1 MNCLVTGGAGFIG
14 TNLVEEL
21 IKQDNRVRVIDNLS
35 VGDSNVGFLKEIGSE
50 LHIED
55 IVDYERIVGLFEGID
70 VVFHLAAMNRAQRSI
85 EDPLAANAVNI
96 TGTLNTLEASRK
108 SGVKRFINISSSS
121 VYAGVRDGLL
131 SEDMPLAPPHPYGVG
146 KLAGEHYARIY
157 NQLYGLPTVTLRY
170 FSVYGP
176 RQLGHIEKAGV
187 IAKFIHFASQ
197 GKSLEIY
204 GDGEQ
209 RRNFTYISDVVQLTI
224 KSAQIEKAIG
234 EVINVANPK
243 EVSVHYLADAVERV
257 MKKPLERNYLP
268 GLVGDPKKNP
278 ADVSKAD
285 KLLGFVPE
293 VSFSEG
299 IERTVEWYKK
309 ESGIANCEL
318 RIEK

>member
-21 IKQDNRVRVIDNLS
+21 VKQGHKVRVIDNLS
-35 VGDSNVGFLKEIGSE
+35 VSSSNVGFLKEIGAD
-50 LHIED
+50 LQVED
-55 IVDYERIVGLFEGID
+55 IADYERIQGLFEGID

-85 EDPLAANAVNI
+85 EYPLAANAANI
-96 TGTLNTLEASRK
+96 TGTLNTLEASRR

-157 NQLYGLPTVTLRY
+157 HELYGLPTVTLRY

-176 RQLGHIEKAGV
+176 RQLGDIEKAGV
-187 IAKFIHFASQ
+187 IAKFIHLASQ
-197 GKSLEIY
+197 EKPLEIY

-209 RRNFTYISDVVQLTI
+209 QRNFTYISDVVKLTI
-224 KSAQIEKAIG
+224 KSSEVPNAVG
-234 EVINVANPK
+234 EVINVANPN
-243 EVSVHYLADAVERV
+243 EVSVHYLADAVEKV

-268 GLVGDPKKNP
+268 GLVGDPKRNP

-285 KLLGFVPE
+285 KLLEFVPE

-299 IERTVEWYKK
+299 IEKTVEWYRRQNT
-309 ESGIANCEL
+309 EF
-318 RIEK
+318 RIQNTE

>member
-21 IKQDNRVRVIDNLS
+21 VKQGHKVRVIDNLS
-35 VGDSNVGFLKEIGSE
+35 VSSSNVGFLKEIGAD
-50 LHIED
+50 LQVED
-55 IVDYERIVGLFEGID
+55 IANYERIQGLFEGID

-85 EDPLAANAVNI
+85 EYPLAANAANI
-96 TGTLNTLEASRK
+96 TGTLNTLEASRR

-157 NQLYGLPTVTLRY
+157 HQLYNLPTVTLRY

-176 RQLGHIEKAGV
+176 RQLGDIEKAGV
-187 IAKFIHFASQ
+187 IAKFIHLASQ
-197 GKSLEIY
+197 EKPLEIY

-209 RRNFTYISDVVQLTI
+209 QRNFTYISDVVKLTM
-224 KSAQIEKAIG
+224 KSSEVPNAVG
-234 EVINVANPK
+234 EVINVANPN
-243 EVSVHYLADAVERV
+243 EVSVHYLADAVEKV

-268 GLVGDPKKNP
+268 GLVGDPKRNP

-299 IERTVEWYKK
+299 IKRTVEWYRRQNT
-309 ESGIANCEL
+309 EF
-318 RIEK
+318 RIQNTE